1 MRTPPRSWLPAM
13 IVACPRPQR
22 LPESRSDA
30 RFERTPVLALGCH
43 RRPEDAGRVFTNL
56 TPASER
62 QDHTTSPYASKFS
75 SAREVRAATLM
86 RPPHP
91 AFNVRDDRET
101 PLIERGTRSGNT
113 DFGKK
118 RKRNIFGGRAGQV
131 ESH

>member
-1 MRTPPRSWLPAM
+1 M
-13 IVACPRPQR
+13 
-22 LPESRSDA
+22 
-30 RFERTPVLALGCH
+30 LGCH
-43 RRPEDAGRVFTNL
+43 RRPEDAGSAFTNL

-101 PLIERGTRSGNT
+101 PLIERGMRPANT
-113 DFGKK
+113 DFGKNE
-118 RKRNIFGGRAGQV
+118 REMFFAGGLDRWNRV
-131 ESH
+131 ERVGKIGFSAQEVLCCGELSSALR